1 MKNSGRLIS
10 VKEQRGE
17 WYEIWEVGDSRSPSP
32 VTILV
37 SNDIPTLIVKVFTA
51 VVTRCH
57 KEVPIGASDV
67 PAAAVSSSTSI
78 SGAGESTVD
87 CPGSVATA
95 QYDTVRPAPQWFL
108 YELADK
114 PRRGYEEEEAE
125 LLRELMKELD
135 EKYGPVNPA

>member
-1 MKNSGRLIS
+1 MDKIPAGYAS
-10 VKEQRGE
+10 VDVRIVENGDH
-17 WYEIWEVGDSRSPSP
+17 EIACKMVAGH
-32 VTILV
+32 V
-37 SNDIPTLIVKVFTA
+37 
-51 VVTRCH
+51 
-57 KEVPIGASDV
+57 
-67 PAAAVSSSTSI
+67 AAAVSSSTSI
-78 SGAGESTVD
+78 SGASESTVD

-135 EKYGPVNPA
+135 EKYGPVYTA

>member
-1 MKNSGRLIS
+1 MKKIPAGYAS
-10 VKEQRGE
+10 VDVR
-17 WYEIWEVGDSRSPSP
+17 ID
-32 VTILV
+32 
-37 SNDIPTLIVKVFTA
+37 
-51 VVTRCH
+51 
-57 KEVPIGASDV
+57 DV
-67 PAAAVSSSTSI
+67 PCKMVAGHVAAAVSSSTSI
-78 SGAGESTVD
+78 SGASESTVD